1 MLTVCEPLI
10 VEKDPRSSQKPPKGL
25 TGKIYPDGRISLAYR
40 GLSRP
45 RRSSRDKG
53 DRADRA
59 CQQSLTHASAPSK
72 GFRPRGQQGITSY
85 GRRMVRCCAALLE
98 RATNRVNLT
107 FGTATLPAL
116 SPSDL
121 TLVLDQWAVVVNRF
135 FEELSRLYGRSG
147 LSWSCIYVTEIQPRR
162 WERSGEVALHL
173 HWLCPGRSN
182 RRAKWVVSPK
192 QVAAIWA
199 RVLANI
205 LGHTPDCRAAI
216 RLESPRGSVSRE
228 LGKYLS
234 KGCQCVAQIVRSG
247 QAHLLPSAWWG
258 GTRKLKASV
267 EASVVWLDRDQCLNL
282 LDRQD
287 ELRAAKLAWV
297 LHHFIDR
304 HDADNLQ
311 PGDRRFWV
319 GATIG
324 FTRDPAVVPSLIEH
338 LTR

>member
-1 MLTVCEPLI
+1 MVTVFDQPAPTPRPL
-10 VEKDPRSSQKPPKGL
+10 KGL
-25 TGKIYPDGRISLAYR
+25 TGKIYPDGSISSAYR
-40 GLSRP
+40 GLGRP

-53 DRADRA
+53 DRPPRA

-72 GFRPRGQQGITSY
+72 GFRPRGQQGITRY

-121 TLVLDQWAVVVNRF
+121 TLVLVQWAVVVNRF

-173 HWLCPGRSN
+173 HWLCPGRAN
-182 RRAKWVVSPK
+182 RRAKWAIRPK

-199 RVLANI
+199 RVLSNI
-205 LGHTPDCRAAI
+205 LGHTPDCGAAI
-216 RLESPRGSVSRE
+216 RLESPRGSVVRE

-234 KGCQCVAQIVRSG
+234 KGCKCVAQVVQSG

-258 GTRKLKASV
+258 GTRKLKAEV
-267 EASVVWLDRDQCLNL
+267 EASVQWLNTEQTWQL
-282 LDRQD
+282 LALLP
-287 ELRAAKLAWV
+287 ELRAAGLVWYQ
-297 LHHFIDR
+297 HHFIDR
-304 HDADNLQ
+304 HDADNLR

-319 GATIG
+319 GATVR
-324 FTRDPAVVPSLIEH
+324 FNCDPALVPSLIQNLLH
-338 LTR
+338 I